1 MFGYIS
7 PDTPYLFKKDETLYK
22 ALYCGLCKSI
32 GAGCGQIARTALQYD
47 MAFTSALVHNIRGED
62 VKIKKAH
69 CAVHWLKR
77 RPIAAVD
84 DTAIA
89 LGCVNTALAYFKLCD
104 DKADGEKRGVLRH
117 LYKSGY
123 KRVLKRHPRVAEIIS
138 NQMQAQSAL
147 EKANCAVIDEACEPT
162 ANMMKELS
170 VYLLNEYSTDKTKK
184 LFYNLGKWVYLIDA
198 LDDYDKDVK
207 KSRYNVLFNVYGEN
221 CRSEAVKKGEKE
233 LVFIFDM
240 LFAQLRESLSA
251 IQFHFNHDLTDNI
264 ILRGI
269 PLKTRTVFYG
279 GCGSCGNGTVQPVQ
293 AQKSLKKPQ
302 E

>member
-1 MFGYIS
+1 M
-7 PDTPYLFKKDETLYK
+7 LFR
-22 ALYCGLCKSI
+22 S
-32 GAGCGQIARTALQYD
+32 
-47 MAFTSALVHNIRGED
+47 
-62 VKIKKAH
+62 
-69 CAVHWLKR
+69 
-77 RPIAAVD
+77 
-84 DTAIA
+84 
-89 LGCVNTALAYFKLCD
+89 
-104 DKADGEKRGVLRH
+104 
-117 LYKSGY
+117 
-123 KRVLKRHPRVAEIIS
+123 
-138 NQMQAQSAL
+138 
-147 EKANCAVIDEACEPT
+147 
-162 ANMMKELS
+162 
-170 VYLLNEYSTDKTKK
+170 
-184 LFYNLGKWVYLIDA
+184 
-198 LDDYDKDVK
+198 DKDVK

-269 PLKTRTVFYG
+269 PLKTRTVFYS